1 MPGLSWD
8 SVWFTAENS
17 YPVNA
22 VFYKF
27 TVKVW
32 NGSAAAGYAGGTG
45 TADNPYLIATAEQLA
60 RMIKNDT
67 IDTAD
72 ASKGKYYKLIADIY
86 LNDTSREGWKGD
98 SPNETVIPFTEF
110 TKQEI

>member
-32 NGSAAAGYAGGTG
+32 NGSAAAGYARRHRHCPIT
-45 TADNPYLIATAEQLA
+45 LI
-60 RMIKNDT
+60 
-67 IDTAD
+67 
-72 ASKGKYYKLIADIY
+72 
-86 LNDTSREGWKGD
+86 
-98 SPNETVIPFTEF
+98 
-110 TKQEI
+110 